1 MKNKRILVNTFPL
14 KDGGGQTHILKI
26 TEYLKDEKFPEII
39 ILKSNFSNLD
49 FKKSKIKIL
58 ETSFPVNNP
67 ILRVFYEIFF
77 IPFLLI
83 KNKIDVYFC
92 PGGISI
98 SWIPKNCKKVTM
110 FRNMQPFAKEL
121 IIDEISFLKKLRNFL
136 IRILLIKSF
145 KNSDLVIFISNYA
158 EEVIKKS
165 IRRPLKKTVLIKHG
179 VDMNANKIQDNI
191 LKTHGL
197 EDPFIIYPSSIESY
211 KSQIEVVKAYSLSRE
226 KLSQDLP
233 NLYLIGPINNK
244 KYFQTLKMSLKKF
257 NLEDKIFFTGKVNF
271 NDMPTIYK
279 HSLMVI
285 FASKTENC
293 PNILL
298 EAISMNKLT
307 LCSNLKPMPEFGKE
321 SVIYFNPNSPEDLSE
336 KLVEIIQNKKIIQIY
351 QEKTKNIKFSSWEE
365 CATKTWNELCLI

>member
-26 TEYLKDEKFPEII
+26 TEYLKDEKFLEII

-77 IPFLLI
+77 IPILLI

-121 IIDEISFLKKLRNFL
+121 IIDEISFLKKLRNIL
-136 IRILLIKSF
+136 VRILLIKSF
-145 KNSDLVIFISNYA
+145 KDSDLVIFISNYA

-165 IRRPLKKTVLIKHG
+165 IKRPLKKTVLIKHG
-179 VDMNANKIQDNI
+179 VDMNVTKIQDNI
-191 LKTHGL
+191 IKTYDL

-211 KSQIEVVKAYSLSRE
+211 KSQIEVVKAYSLTRE

-244 KYFQTLKMSLKKF
+244 KYFQTLKVLLKKF
-257 NLEDKIFFTGKVNF
+257 NLEDKIFFTGKVDF

-279 HSLMVI
+279 YSLMVI

-298 EAISMNKLT
+298 EAISMNKLI
-307 LCSNLKPMPEFGKE
+307 LCSNLKPMPEFGRE
-321 SVIYFNPNSPEDLSE
+321 SVVYFNPNSPEDLSE
-336 KLVEIIQNKKIIQIY
+336 KLVKIIQNKEIIQIY

-365 CATKTWNELCLI
+365 CATKTWNELCLL

>member
-26 TEYLKDEKFPEII
+26 TEYLKDEKFLEII

-77 IPFLLI
+77 IPILLI

-121 IIDEISFLKKLRNFL
+121 IIDEISFLKKLRNIL
-136 IRILLIKSF
+136 VRILLIKSF
-145 KNSDLVIFISNYA
+145 KDSDLVIFISNYA

-165 IRRPLKKTVLIKHG
+165 IKRPLKKTVLIKHG
-179 VDMNANKIQDNI
+179 VDMNVTKIQDNI
-191 LKTHGL
+191 IKTYDL

-211 KSQIEVVKAYSLSRE
+211 KSQIEVVKAYSLTRE

-244 KYFQTLKMSLKKF
+244 KYFQTLKVLLKKF
-257 NLEDKIFFTGKVNF
+257 NLEDKIFFTGKVDF

-279 HSLMVI
+279 YSLMVI

-298 EAISMNKLT
+298 EAISMNKLV
-307 LCSNLKPMPEFGKE
+307 LCSNLKPMPEFGRE
-321 SVIYFNPNSPEDLSE
+321 SVVYFNPNSPEDLSE
-336 KLVEIIQNKKIIQIY
+336 KLVKIIQNKEIIQIY

-365 CATKTWNELCLI
+365 CATKTWNELCLL